1 MGIWNFY
8 FIAKL
13 FLYFGHYIGFH
24 VLLNLAFAVL
34 LAIPMPHPHLKL
46 LRQVIA
52 IPVGIALFYYDTWL
66 PPISRVITQYS
77 QLEGFSLSYLMEL
90 AGRFI
95 IPSVVAVLALLYVVY
110 FFTRKKLRISTF
122 VFLAML
128 IPLLPVSAKLP
139 GIESAGIYNT
149 GVDNKLAS
157 TEPGKGPPRTASP
170 EVSSVGD
177 VYSTPTGAELTATL
191 NSFYRQEAARSVFFS
206 PPPSADAPFDV
217 IFLQICS
224 LSWDD
229 LNFTKEQDNPLF
241 QHFNIV
247 FTNFNSAASYS
258 GPAAIRLLHGSCGQ
272 PKHSDLYDPVA
283 TQCQMFNDLEQIGF
297 EPQLAMNHD
306 GRYGGFLA
314 DLRER
319 GGLKATLFDTKAVP
333 AYLQSFDGSP
343 VYDDYTVLT
352 KWWKS
357 RLEMPSKRVAL
368 FYNSVSL
375 HDGNRYPGDRSASS
389 MDIYPQREVRLLDD
403 IDRFFSELQ
412 ASGRHAVVIFVA
424 EHGASIRGDK
434 MQVAGLR
441 EIPSPRISIVPVGIK
456 LIGMAGNP
464 AAKPLIISR
473 PTSYLAISQL
483 LADFIS
489 ISPFG
494 KNSPSLAEYASNLP
508 STGFVAENEDV
519 VVMRNN
525 KRYYIHTKD
534 AEWVDYDPE

>member
-1 MGIWNFY
+1 
-8 FIAKL
+8 
-13 FLYFGHYIGFH
+13 
-24 VLLNLAFAVL
+24 
-34 LAIPMPHPHLKL
+34 
-46 LRQVIA
+46 
-52 IPVGIALFYYDTWL
+52 
-66 PPISRVITQYS
+66 
-77 QLEGFSLSYLMEL
+77 
-90 AGRFI
+90 
-95 IPSVVAVLALLYVVY
+95 
-110 FFTRKKLRISTF
+110 
-122 VFLAML
+122 
-128 IPLLPVSAKLP
+128 
-139 GIESAGIYNT
+139 
-149 GVDNKLAS
+149 
-157 TEPGKGPPRTASP
+157 
-170 EVSSVGD
+170 
-177 VYSTPTGAELTATL
+177 
-191 NSFYRQEAARSVFFS
+191 
-206 PPPSADAPFDV
+206 
-217 IFLQICS
+217 
-224 LSWDD
+224 
-229 LNFTKEQDNPLF
+229 
-241 QHFNIV
+241 
-247 FTNFNSAASYS
+247 
-258 GPAAIRLLHGSCGQ
+258 
-272 PKHSDLYDPVA
+272 
-283 TQCQMFNDLEQIGF
+283 MFNDLEQIGF

-319 GGLKATLFDTKAVP
+319 GGLKVPLFNVQGAPK
-333 AYLQSFDGSP
+333 YLQSFDGSP
-343 VYDDYTVLT
+343 VHGDYTVLT
-352 KWWKS
+352 KWWKG

-375 HDGNRYPGDRSASS
+375 HDGNRYPGNRSASS
-389 MDIYPQREVRLLDD
+389 LDIYPQREARLLDD

-456 LIGMAGNP
+456 LIGMAENP

>member
-272 PKHSDLYDPVA
+272 PKHSGLYDPVA
-283 TQCQMFNDLEQIGF
+283 PQCQMFNDLEQIGF

-319 GGLKATLFDTKAVP
+319 GGLKVPLFNVQGAPK
-333 AYLQSFDGSP
+333 YLQSFDGSP
-343 VYDDYTVLT
+343 VHGDYTVLT
-352 KWWKS
+352 KWWKG

-375 HDGNRYPGDRSASS
+375 HDGNRYPGNRSASS
-389 MDIYPQREVRLLDD
+389 LDIYPQREARLLDD

-456 LIGMAGNP
+456 LIGMAENP